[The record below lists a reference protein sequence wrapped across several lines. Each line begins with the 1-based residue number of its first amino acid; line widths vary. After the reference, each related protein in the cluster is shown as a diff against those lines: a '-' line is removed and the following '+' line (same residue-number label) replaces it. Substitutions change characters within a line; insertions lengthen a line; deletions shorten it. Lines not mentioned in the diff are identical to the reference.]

1 MDYDH
6 SFGAVIDKGTLD
18 ALNCG
23 EFKIVED
30 FVTCMEYHSISRI
43 RFLNSTDALDEGSL
57 ILVSQISARW
67 SNARVSLS
75 CM

>member
-30 FVTCMEYHSISRI
+30 FVTCI
-43 RFLNSTDALDEGSL
+43 RLAESGSL
-57 ILVSQISARW
+57 ILLTPWMRDP
-67 SNARVSLS
+67 
-75 CM
+75 